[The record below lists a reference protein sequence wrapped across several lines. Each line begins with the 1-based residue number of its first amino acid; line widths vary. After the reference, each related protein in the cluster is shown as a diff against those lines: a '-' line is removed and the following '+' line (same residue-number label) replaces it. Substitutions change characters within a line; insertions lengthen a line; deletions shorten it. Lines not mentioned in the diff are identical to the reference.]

1 MVFEAKRG
9 PLCEAKYFVRLARE
23 NAKTGDHFSAIKY
36 LYKAIDKYPGYAEA
50 YAQLA
55 ICQHCLDKFEDALA
69 SYNKALH
76 LDPGNAETW
85 FNKGMM
91 LKKNGQIEAAT
102 QCIEKSID
110 LFCGR

>member
-9 PLCEAKYFVRLARE
+9 PLCEAKYFVRLAQE
-23 NAKTGDHFSAIKY
+23 NAITGDHFSAIKY

-55 ICQHCLDKFEDALA
+55 NCQDCLNKFEDAIV
-69 SYNKALH
+69 SYNIALRI
-76 LDPGNAETW
+76 DPDNAETW
-85 FNKGMM
+85 FNKGMS
-91 LKKNGQIEAAT
+91 LKKNGQIKEAT

>member
-23 NAKTGDHFSAIKY
+23 NAITGDHFSAIKY
-36 LYKAIDKYPGYAEA
+36 LYKAIDRYPGYAEA

-55 ICQHCLDKFEDALA
+55 NCQDCLDKYEDAIA

-102 QCIEKSID
+102 ECIEKSID
-110 LFCGR
+110 LYCGR